1 MAERAERAFYEEL
14 GRWVRQW
21 QAEGKG
27 VVIGGDFNA
36 KIVEGERLH
45 RWRVELEL
53 VEAYGEC
60 NTAGELATHYSEAA
74 GGRRIDHILVSEG
87 MTGWLEGGTVHTV
100 KPLGHELDHRVVTV
114 VGGDWSKWVHSGGR
128 TRGIREAAARAREA
142 AGAKTAPRRVMPDQD
157 IAYQKQVGAR
167 LRESDLLVKVKRL
180 GAVKGWGRDL
190 WRDRQRA
197 VGKGRVVDWA
207 GRLVEAGELEAG
219 CMSAEQSTEPWCEW
233 VGWEGRE
240 VLAELAIRM
249 TEMEDGLAELLVGAA
264 EAISPQQQQIPKSRR
279 RANGWFK
286 GIGQYRRAIHTLN
299 ELASC
304 CRSRRIVAFN
314 RVVGKCRSN
323 VVLRGW
329 GERIKVGGR
338 ARSRWRLREVRIQ
351 RKKEELGRVMQ
362 GAARRRARAE
372 ISVAVEKREK
382 AFQLRKFRGVIDS
395 VLKKSRGGGSGVL
408 REVEDETGEVHT
420 EPKEVKKVASDYF
433 EKMWAGGGEWHGMRK
448 KGWVREYASFSRIR
462 QRGGRHGKRGS
473 GDISMRTGKTCQTAR
488 RGYSIW

>member
-1 MAERAERAFYEEL
+1 M
-14 GRWVRQW
+14 
-21 QAEGKG
+21 
-27 VVIGGDFNA
+27 
-36 KIVEGERLH
+36 EGERLH

-448 KGWVREYASFSRIR
+448 KGWGREYASFSRIR